1 MKPESLSGGGM
12 PPAVIA
18 ISSHVARGAVGN
30 RSIVNALETFGFPV
44 WAVPTVLLPFHPG
57 HGRATRIEPDPALF
71 GPFLDDLL
79 GSKWIGETGAI
90 ITGYMANATQAEKVG
105 GFVAAAR
112 KANPRLVYLCDPVI
126 GDTNGLYVGESTAAA
141 IRDHLLPQADIAT
154 PNLFELAWLSGSER
168 PGDAVSAVET
178 ARTLGPSVVLVTSAP
193 AYMRG
198 NTANLLVER
207 ESATLAEH
215 RIVNGPG
222 NGSGDLVAGL
232 FLARLLSGSA
242 PVEALEK
249 ASASIFEIMS
259 RAARRGSDELMPQAD
274 PQSLLNP
281 VAIVTLRAIAPTPA
295 FRR

>member
-1 MKPESLSGGGM
+1 MMPANGSQNGM
-12 PPAVIA
+12 RPAVIA

-44 WAVPTVLLPFHPG
+44 WAVPTVLLPYHPG

-79 GSKWIGETGAI
+79 ASKWIGETGAI
-90 ITGYMANATQAEKVG
+90 ITGYMANAAQAIKVG
-105 GFVAAAR
+105 EFVAAAR
-112 KANPRLVYLCDPVI
+112 KANPRLVYLCDPVT
-126 GDTNGLYVGESTAAA
+126 GDTNGLYVAEATAAA

-154 PNLFELAWLSGSER
+154 PNLFELGWLAGGER
-168 PGDAVSAVET
+168 PGDAVAAVAA
-178 ARTLGPSVVLVTSAP
+178 ARRLGPAMVLVTSAP

-207 ESATLAEH
+207 DSATLAEH
-215 RIVNGPG
+215 RLVNGPG

-232 FLARLLSGSA
+232 FLALLLSGSA

-249 ASASIFEIMS
+249 VSASIFEIMS
-259 RAARRGSDELMPQAD
+259 RAGRRGSDELMPQAD

-281 VAIVTLRAIAPTPA
+281 VATVTLRAIARPA
-295 FRR
+295 ALRT

>member
-1 MKPESLSGGGM
+1 MR
-12 PPAVIA
+12 PAVIA

-44 WAVPTVLLPFHPG
+44 WAVPTVLLPYHPG
-57 HGRATRIEPDPALF
+57 HGRATRIEPDPVLF
-71 GPFLDDLL
+71 KPFLDDLL
-79 GSKWIGETGAI
+79 ASKWFGETGAI
-90 ITGYMANATQAEKVG
+90 ITGYMANAAQAEKVG
-105 GFVAAAR
+105 EFVAAAR

-126 GDTNGLYVGESTAAA
+126 GDTNGLYVAEATAAA

-154 PNLFELAWLSGSER
+154 PNLFELGWLAGCER
-168 PGDAVSAVET
+168 PGDPVAAVAA
-178 ARTLGPSVVLVTSAP
+178 ARRLGPSMVLVTSAP

-215 RIVNGPG
+215 RLVNGPG

-232 FLARLLSGSA
+232 FLALLLSGST

-249 ASASIFEIMS
+249 VSASIFEIMS

-274 PQSLLNP
+274 TQSLLNP
-281 VAIVTLRAIAPTPA
+281 LSAVTLRAIARPA
-295 FRR
+295 TLRT